1 MSESMLLIAAATT
14 LEKIQ
19 KLPMQFWLKFA
30 LFIAAFIVGV
40 IILKKIAGMNKA
52 VLGAI
57 LFVVVTVMGFN
68 WIYERNEPAWATPVV
83 EKLANFFP
91 SKGSYEGKQG
101 R

>member
-1 MSESMLLIAAATT
+1 MLLFAATT

-19 KLPMQFWLKFA
+19 RLPMQFWLKFA
-30 LFIAAFIVGV
+30 LYIGAFIVGV
-40 IILKKIAGMNKA
+40 IVLKKIAGMNKA
-52 VLGAI
+52 VLGGI
-57 LFVVVTVMGFN
+57 LFIVVSMLGFT

>member
-1 MSESMLLIAAATT
+1 MLLFAATT

-19 KLPMQFWLKFA
+19 RLPMQFWLKFA
-30 LFIAAFIVGV
+30 LVIVAFIAGV
-40 IILKKIAGMNKA
+40 IVLKKIAGMNKA

-57 LFVVVTVMGFN
+57 LFIVVSMLGFT

-91 SKGSYEGKQG
+91 SKGSYEGKQS

>member
-1 MSESMLLIAAATT
+1 MLLLAATT

-19 KLPMQFWLKFA
+19 KLPLQFWLKFA
-30 LFIAAFIVGV
+30 LFVLAFIAGV
-40 IILKKIAGMNKA
+40 LLLRKIAGMNKA

-57 LFVVVTVMGFN
+57 LFLVLTTLGFQ

-83 EKLANFFP
+83 EKLAGFLP
-91 SKGSYEGKQG
+91 SKGGYSDRQG